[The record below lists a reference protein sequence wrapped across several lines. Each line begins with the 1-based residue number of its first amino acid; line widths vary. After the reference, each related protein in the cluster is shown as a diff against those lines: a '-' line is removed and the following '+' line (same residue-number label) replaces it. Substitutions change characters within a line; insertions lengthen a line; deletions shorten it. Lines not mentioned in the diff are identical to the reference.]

1 MKNIIEEVKSYQP
14 YDEVEE
20 ADKKGIISFLEK
32 NEDFLSR
39 ENKIAH
45 MTVSAWIVNKE
56 KTKALMIY
64 HNIYQSWSWVGG
76 HADEDNNLH
85 RVILKEI
92 EEETGLKKIKFLK
105 EDIFGLNIITVEN
118 HLKKGKQV
126 NAHLHLD
133 IEYLIE
139 ADEQEPIR
147 IKEDENSKIAWLS
160 LEDAEKESTE
170 EKMRKIYRR
179 ANQKLK
185 EWEREND
192 YRV

>member
-1 MKNIIEEVKSYQP
+1 MRI
-14 YDEVEE
+14 
-20 ADKKGIISFLEK
+20 IIS
-32 NEDFLSR
+32 
-39 ENKIAH
+39 
-45 MTVSAWIVNKE
+45 IV
-56 KTKALMIY
+56 
-64 HNIYQSWSWVGG
+64 
-76 HADEDNNLH
+76 
-85 RVILKEI
+85 
-92 EEETGLKKIKFLK
+92 LK

-170 EKMRKIYRR
+170 EKRRKIYRR